1 MLFDH
6 SSMDPRPDVSL
17 NTQRAHHF
25 YIPRVLVIAYCVGPT
40 TGVTRMEDHDREHD
54 AALFLSWAFVM
65 GITEF
70 VLRYCNQMTEKV
82 RSVTLTL

>member
-1 MLFDH
+1 MLLDH
-6 SSMDPRPDVSL
+6 SQLDPRPDVSR

-40 TGVTRMEDHDREHD
+40 TGVARMEDNDREHD

-70 VLRYCNQMTEKV
+70 VLRYCNQRTEQV
-82 RSVTLTL
+82 RAVTSGL